1 MLDKNVFVAVL
12 KQARLEKTACA
23 AINILGHTTMRAVTA
38 AACRAGRNVIV
49 QPSAATVKKYG
60 VGEML
65 ALVDSVRKNA
75 SVQVALHLDHCRDDA
90 LAIAC
95 IDAGWD
101 AVMMDYSALPL
112 QENIEKTRKIVDYAH
127 RRNAAVEGEIG
138 VICGVE
144 DDVSAEVAKGAT
156 KEETLYFVEQTGVDA
171 VAPALG
177 TAHGVYKTA
186 PCINYLLMEQLG
198 IEKTPVVVHGGTG
211 LSEETFQKLIGLG
224 AAKIN
229 ISTALKHSYLDG
241 ARALLADSKIAPLDF
256 DFALMDR
263 MSSAMEQYIRLFAME
278 PIYLEGQ

>member
-1 MLDKNVFVAVL
+1 
-12 KQARLEKTACA
+12 
-23 AINILGHTTMRAVTA
+23 MRAVTA

-127 RRNAAVEGEIG
+127 RRNAAVEASGKRFPGLPAFFGTELKVIFHRIG
-138 VICGVE
+138 KGLLQFINGTPLKR
-144 DDVSAEVAKGAT
+144 DD
-156 KEETLYFVEQTGVDA
+156 
-171 VAPALG
+171 
-177 TAHGVYKTA
+177 
-186 PCINYLLMEQLG
+186 I
-198 IEKTPVVVHGGTG
+198 
-211 LSEETFQKLIGLG
+211 
-224 AAKIN
+224 
-229 ISTALKHSYLDG
+229 
-241 ARALLADSKIAPLDF
+241 
-256 DFALMDR
+256 
-263 MSSAMEQYIRLFAME
+263 
-278 PIYLEGQ
+278 